1 MGKLK
6 LNDRQVEE
14 LLKELPKLEDGRRPE
29 EIYRNVAANL
39 RKRRQRSWFMPALA
53 SAAAAA
59 LFFILSPGLG
69 LQQEQTA
76 RQESSMDH
84 AGTSTEMK
92 DVGSL
97 THAGDGSQMNASL
110 STDAEPAKEEIG
122 ISSIQPTAVYKQ
134 DLETYEALT
143 YAIPDANAQIAVPVT
158 VLVKKA
164 GKKNWFE
171 QFEETMP
178 KLTEEEWGLMD
189 YYPLSADI
197 SYDQASKTVN
207 VDVPEGHPYG
217 FGSAAETWFLTV
229 LEDSLPHDKVN
240 RVSFSTE
247 GRKGIEL
254 GNTGEK
260 FELPLPQPQPQP
272 EGHAYLFYYRDE
284 GEESVPYMVPANES
298 FNTFREALEAMAVNR
313 EEFGLRASLPENFAL
328 EGALIKENGP
338 VLHLELPQGSS
349 FEESFIY
356 SLEAIMLTAKSFGYE
371 ALKIDNA
378 EPSEIGPFN
387 LNESLELPVG
397 ANKKIIGLN

>member
-14 LLKELPKLEDGRRPE
+14 LLKELPKLEDGRRRE
-29 EIYRNVAANL
+29 EIYRNVAAKL

-59 LFFILSPGLG
+59 LFFILSPELG

-76 RQESSMDH
+76 KQESSMDH
-84 AGTSTEMK
+84 AGSSTEMK
-92 DVGSL
+92 DGGAA
-97 THAGDGSQMNASL
+97 TRTGDGSQMNAAL
-110 STDAEPAKEEIG
+110 STDSEPAKEIAS
-122 ISSIQPTAVYKQ
+122 SSIQPTAVYKK

-143 YAIPDANAQIAVPVT
+143 YTIPDANAQIAVPVT
-158 VLVKKA
+158 VLVEKA
-164 GKKNWFE
+164 DKKNWFE

-178 KLTEEEWGLMD
+178 KLKEEEWGLMD
-189 YYPLSADI
+189 YYPLNADI

-217 FGSAAETWFLTV
+217 FGSAAETWFLKV
-229 LEDSLPHDKVN
+229 LEDSLPHDKVK

-260 FELPLPQPQPQP
+260 FELPLPQP
-272 EGHAYLFYYRDE
+272 EGHAYLFYYRDK
-284 GEESVPYMVPANES
+284 GEESIPYMVPANES

-313 EEFGLRASLPENFAL
+313 DESGLKASLPENFAL
-328 EGALIKENGP
+328 EGALVKENGP
-338 VLHLELPQGSS
+338 VLHLELPAGPS

>member
-1 MGKLK
+1 VGKLK

-14 LLKELPKLEDGRRPE
+14 LLKELPKLEDGRQPE

-92 DVGSL
+92 DESA
-97 THAGDGSQMNASL
+97 THTGDDSQMNASL
-110 STDAEPAKEEIG
+110 STDAEPAKEIG

-158 VLVKKA
+158 VLVEKA

-189 YYPLSADI
+189 YYPLNAEI

-207 VDVPEGHPYG
+207 VDVAEGHPYG
-217 FGSAAETWFLTV
+217 FGSAAETWFLKV
-229 LEDSLPHDKVN
+229 LEDSLPHDKVQ

-260 FELPLPQPQPQP
+260 FELPLPQP

-284 GEESVPYMVPANES
+284 GEESIPYMVPANES
-298 FNTFREALEAMAVNR
+298 FHTFSEALEAMAVNR
-313 EEFGLRASLPENFAL
+313 EELGLKASLPENFAI
-328 EGALIKENGP
+328 EGALVEENGS
-338 VLHLELPQGSS
+338 VLHLEFPPGPF
-349 FEESFIY
+349 FEESFMY

-378 EPSEIGPFN
+378 DGEIGPFN